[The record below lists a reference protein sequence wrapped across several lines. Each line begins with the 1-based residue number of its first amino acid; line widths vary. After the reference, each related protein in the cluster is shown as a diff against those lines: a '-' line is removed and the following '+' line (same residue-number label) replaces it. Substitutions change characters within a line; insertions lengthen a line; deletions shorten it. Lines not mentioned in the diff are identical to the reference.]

1 MPSCIFVKLIY
12 SIMKDTW
19 LLLVFQTT
27 LRVFFPG
34 LVVEIA
40 QGRSHKATPHEN
52 NINTHRAIGI
62 LCFSQTSKK
71 LYWGNNSNKNLFI
84 LLSWWWSF
92 TNLSI
97 LSIFTLKCTQ
107 ISLGCIVRYIL
118 RLKSLLNLHLIFLS
132 VAHLGTF
139 AKFQLSNVFFGPF
152 TFKIYFLRSLCLQI
166 IPHRESN
173 PHYFLA
179 VGINPTAEKEACVSY
194 NTDLQIISPR
204 ESNPCYCLAVGHTT
218 YSKRKPVCSFHA
230 T

>member
-34 LVVEIA
+34 LVAGRA
-40 QGRSHKATPHEN
+40 QGRSHMTTPPEN
-52 NINTHRAIGI
+52 NINTYRAIGI
-62 LCFSQTSKK
+62 LCFSQTSIKT
-71 LYWGNNSNKNLFI
+71 YWENNSNKNLFI

-92 TNLSI
+92 MNLSI
-97 LSIFTLKCTQ
+97 LSIFTLKCTPN
-107 ISLGCIVRYIL
+107 SLRCIVRYIL
-118 RLKSLLNLHLIFLS
+118 RLKSLSKFAFEYPFSCTSGYFCQIP
-132 VAHLGTF
+132 TF
-139 AKFQLSNVFFGPF
+139 QCFFGPF

-179 VGINPTAEKEACVSY
+179 VGINPTAEKEACVSD
-194 NTDLQIISPR
+194 NTDLQIISPK
-204 ESNPCYCLAVGHTT
+204 EWNPRYCLAVGHKT

>member
-34 LVVEIA
+34 LGAGRA
-40 QGRSHKATPHEN
+40 QGGSHMTTPPEN
-52 NINTHRAIGI
+52 NINAYRAIGI
-62 LCFSQTSKK
+62 LCFSQTSHKT
-71 LYWGNNSNKNLFI
+71 YWGNNSNKIPSYYCLDDGA
-84 LLSWWWSF
+84 SWIFQW
-92 TNLSI
+92 
-97 LSIFTLKCTQ
+97 SIFTLKCTQ
-107 ISLGCIVRYIL
+107 ISLRCIVRYIL
-118 RLKSLLNLHLIFLS
+118 RLKSLSKFAFEYSFSCISGYLCQIP
-132 VAHLGTF
+132 TF
-139 AKFQLSNVFFGPF
+139 QCFFDPF

-179 VGINPTAEKEACVSY
+179 VGINPTAEKEACVSD
-194 NTDLQIISPR
+194 NTDLQIISPK
-204 ESNPCYCLAVGHTT
+204 ESNPRCCLAVGHKT